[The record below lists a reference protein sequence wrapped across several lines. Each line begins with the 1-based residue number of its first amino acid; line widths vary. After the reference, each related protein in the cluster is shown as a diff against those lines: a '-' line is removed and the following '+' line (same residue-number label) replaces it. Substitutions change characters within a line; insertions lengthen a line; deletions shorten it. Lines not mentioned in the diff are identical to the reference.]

1 MTHIAPV
8 VARPSA
14 AGRHLPELRAEVVPA
29 AAGICGGVGWREPA
43 VQNARVGG
51 NHPFCPSGIRR
62 ADTTMKRTIAIVTLA
77 VVGLITAGPAIA
89 QQRPQSPV
97 GLRGQRQA
105 QPQGKR
111 QAPPTR
117 PMYQRRDTWYEFLL
131 KQFNPSNFDYGAWIE
146 QRRQVFL
153 DASVRNPYFKY
164 SLGTTIALLIMAML
178 YTKQWIDHRRAMWI
192 TAEMMTDLYNHD
204 LYSRD
209 VAEKAI
215 QKYNQH
221 IERCNRAIEAAQH
234 GSALPAATTDTD
246 QLNAQLQKTAGELNV
261 ASTENAALQEQLTQ
275 KSNVI
280 VELSLRADALLKKN
294 GGNLA
299 SSQPID
305 LSGAEPKLIKLI
317 NDLQEQL
324 VVERKKNR
332 QLKGA

>member
-1 MTHIAPV
+1 
-8 VARPSA
+8 
-14 AGRHLPELRAEVVPA
+14 
-29 AAGICGGVGWREPA
+29 
-43 VQNARVGG
+43 
-51 NHPFCPSGIRR
+51 
-62 ADTTMKRTIAIVTLA
+62 MKRTIAIVTLA
-77 VVGLITAGPAIA
+77 VVGLITVGPVIA

-97 GLRGQRQA
+97 ALRGQRQA
-105 QPQGKR
+105 QPQRQR
-111 QAPPTR
+111 QASPAR
-117 PMYQRRDTWYEFLL
+117 PIYQRRDTWYEFLL
-131 KQFNPSNFDYGAWIE
+131 KQFNPGNFDYGAWLE
-146 QRRQVFL
+146 ERRQVFL

-164 SLGTTIALLIMAML
+164 SLGTTIALLIMAVL

-234 GSALPAATTDTD
+234 GSTLPVATADTD
-246 QLNAQLQKTAGELNV
+246 QLNAQLQKTAGELNQ
-261 ASTENAALQEQLTQ
+261 ATTENAVLQEQLTQ

-280 VELSLRADALLKKN
+280 VELSLRVDALLKKN

-299 SSQPID
+299 SLQPID
-305 LSGAEPKLIKLI
+305 LSGADPNLIKHI

-324 VVERKKNR
+324 VVERKKNWK
-332 QLKGA
+332 LKGT

>member
-1 MTHIAPV
+1 M
-8 VARPSA
+8 
-14 AGRHLPELRAEVVPA
+14 EE
-29 AAGICGGVGWREPA
+29 
-43 VQNARVGG
+43 
-51 NHPFCPSGIRR
+51 
-62 ADTTMKRTIAIVTLA
+62 
-77 VVGLITAGPAIA
+77 
-89 QQRPQSPV
+89 
-97 GLRGQRQA
+97 
-105 QPQGKR
+105 
-111 QAPPTR
+111 
-117 PMYQRRDTWYEFLL
+117 
-131 KQFNPSNFDYGAWIE
+131 
-146 QRRQVFL
+146 RRQVFL

-164 SLGTTIALLIMAML
+164 SLGTTIVLLVLAML
-178 YTKQWIDHRRAMWI
+178 YSKQWIDHRRTMWI

-209 VAEKAI
+209 VADKAI

-234 GSALPAATTDTD
+234 GSTLPAATADAD
-246 QLNAQLQKTAGELNV
+246 LLNAQLQKTAGELNV
-261 ASTENAALQEQLTQ
+261 ANTENAALQEELKQ

-280 VELSLRADALLKKN
+280 VELSLRVDALSKKN

-305 LSGAEPKLIKLI
+305 LSCADPNLIKHI

>member
-1 MTHIAPV
+1 MGND
-8 VARPSA
+8 RRS
-14 AGRHLPELRAEVVPA
+14 PERNDKL
-29 AAGICGGVGWREPA
+29 
-43 VQNARVGG
+43 
-51 NHPFCPSGIRR
+51 HRR
-62 ADTTMKRTIAIVTLA
+62 
-77 VVGLITAGPAIA
+77 
-89 QQRPQSPV
+89 Q
-97 GLRGQRQA
+97 
-105 QPQGKR
+105 
-111 QAPPTR
+111 
-117 PMYQRRDTWYEFLL
+117 DTWYEFLL

-146 QRRQVFL
+146 ERRQVFL

-215 QKYNQH
+215 QKYNRH

-234 GSALPAATTDTD
+234 GVALPATTADTD

-261 ASTENAALQEQLTQ
+261 ANTENAALQEQLTQ

-280 VELSLRADALLKKN
+280 VELSLRVDALLKKS

-299 SSQPID
+299 SLQPID
-305 LSGAEPKLIKLI
+305 LSGADPNLIKHI

>member
-1 MTHIAPV
+1 
-8 VARPSA
+8 
-14 AGRHLPELRAEVVPA
+14 
-29 AAGICGGVGWREPA
+29 
-43 VQNARVGG
+43 
-51 NHPFCPSGIRR
+51 
-62 ADTTMKRTIAIVTLA
+62 MKRTVATVALA
-77 VVGLITAGPAIA
+77 VVVLMTAGSAIA
-89 QQRPQSPV
+89 QQERQSPKALHEQQQV
-97 GLRGQRQA
+97 QPDVRPSTQA
-105 QPQGKR
+105 
-111 QAPPTR
+111 AR
-117 PMYQRRDTWYEFLL
+117 PMYQRGDTWYEFLL
-131 KQFNPSNFDYGAWIE
+131 KQFNPNDFDYGAWME
-146 QRRQVFL
+146 ERRQVFL
-153 DASVRNPYFKY
+153 DESVRNPYFKY

-178 YTKQWIDHRRAMWI
+178 YTKQWIDHRRAMWV

-234 GSALPAATTDTD
+234 GSTLPVATADAD
-246 QLNAQLQKTAGELNV
+246 LLNAQLQKTAGELNQ
-261 ASTENAALQEQLTQ
+261 ANTENAALQEQLKQ

-294 GGNLA
+294 GGQLA

-305 LSGAEPKLIKLI
+305 LSGADPNLIKHI

-324 VVERKKNR
+324 VVERNKNR

>member
-1 MTHIAPV
+1 MQEK
-8 VARPSA
+8 SA
-14 AGRHLPELRAEVVPA
+14 L
-29 AAGICGGVGWREPA
+29 
-43 VQNARVGG
+43 
-51 NHPFCPSGIRR
+51 
-62 ADTTMKRTIAIVTLA
+62 AIVILTLA
-77 VVGLITAGPAIA
+77 GLMSFVPVRA
-89 QQRPQSPV
+89 QQRPQSQAVPHGQRQV
-97 GLRGQRQA
+97 QPRGQRQHVPA
-105 QPQGKR
+105 HPL
-111 QAPPTR
+111 
-117 PMYQRRDTWYEFLL
+117 YQRQDTWYEFLL
-131 KQFNPSNFDYGAWIE
+131 KQFNPRNFDYGAWIE
-146 QRRQVFL
+146 ERRQVFL

-164 SLGTTIALLIMAML
+164 SLGTTIALLVMAML

-215 QKYNQH
+215 KKYNQH

-234 GSALPAATTDTD
+234 GSTLPVATSDSD
-246 QLNAQLQKTAGELNV
+246 LLNAQLQKTAGELNQ
-261 ASTENAALQEQLTQ
+261 ATTENAALQEQLTQ

-305 LSGAEPKLIKLI
+305 LSGADPSLIKHI

-324 VVERKKNR
+324 VVERKKNWK
-332 QLKGA
+332 LKGT